1 MEPAAPVGRP
11 RSAARWPY
19 LGGIIYV
26 VLFVIGTIML
36 FSGSPS
42 SGSAPAKVIK
52 WYSDSGH
59 RDRINVGWILIGL
72 SLFFLLWFVSAL
84 RRSVSLVD
92 AEGVLTGVVG
102 LGGGIYI
109 AVAAASV
116 AVSDGIRT
124 MSDDTYQH
132 RVFPELIHAA
142 DDVGWVM
149 HATGALGLGGRGG
162 GGDRP
167 RGDDHRRLA
176 RIHVGRDLAELGRV
190 ARRRRWHPLPSLDR
204 LLSAVP
210 LPPVDSDRL
219 DRDVHAQH
227 ARSNSRV
234 KRTEGRAELVLARPS
249 TFKLR
254 LP

>member
-26 VLFVIGTIML
+26 VLFVIGTVML

-42 SGSAPAKVIK
+42 SGAAPAKVIK

-116 AVSDGIRT
+116 ALSDGIRT

-142 DDVGWVM
+142 NDVGWVM
-149 HATGALGLGGRGG
+149 HATGALGLAAMIIAAS
-162 GGDRP
+162 
-167 RGDDHRRLA
+167 LA
-176 RIHVGRDLAELGRV
+176 FMWARAWPTWAGWLGVVVGILSLASV
-190 ARRRRWHPLPSLDR
+190 AFFPQFLF
-204 LLSAVP
+204 LLWILIVSIVMYMRTTPARTAV
-210 LPPVDSDRL
+210 
-219 DRDVHAQH
+219 
-227 ARSNSRV
+227 
-234 KRTEGRAELVLARPS
+234 
-249 TFKLR
+249 
-254 LP
+254 

>member
-1 MEPAAPVGRP
+1 MESAVPVRRS

-36 FSGSPS
+36 FDGAPS
-42 SGSAPAKVIK
+42 SGAAPAKVVK

-59 RDRINVGWILIGL
+59 RDRINVGWILMGL

-116 AVSDGIRT
+116 ALSDGIRT

-149 HATGALGLGGRGG
+149 HATGALGLAAMIIAAS
-162 GGDRP
+162 
-167 RGDDHRRLA
+167 LA
-176 RIHVGRDLAELGRV
+176 FMWSATWPSWAGWLGVVVGILSLASIIFFPQFLFLLWILIVSIVMYMRSTP
-190 ARRRRWHPLPSLDR
+190 ART
-204 LLSAVP
+204 AV
-210 LPPVDSDRL
+210 
-219 DRDVHAQH
+219 
-227 ARSNSRV
+227 
-234 KRTEGRAELVLARPS
+234 
-249 TFKLR
+249 
-254 LP
+254 